1 MNFRFWSTMM
11 MAGMLACHSVG
22 SLAQEAFGIKA
33 EFDVVYGV
41 GSVATN
47 GIPGER
53 DLLMDVYSPS
63 ADNVD
68 ATRETSATPGPFPA
82 VIYVHGGAHHRG
94 GRRLDPFRLEA
105 AVHSRPEDYARLL
118 APLGYVVFVIEY
130 RLATENPEPA
140 HKPGEVG
147 LLANVDAYI
156 TPEVFE
162 ATKRARGAM
171 GLPQLQDSPEDRLF
185 LWKAGLAGAEDA
197 RKALDFVIANAGQ
210 FNVDPDRIAMGGH
223 SAGGGIT
230 LNVGLGMQ
238 APLAAIF
245 PLSGPDIL
253 YDPAPLIASGDFPPT
268 LLMYSQFDEHTQL
281 GDLPDI
287 ISLLRAGGADYTLA
301 WVPGFAHFYPH
312 QAVSLGDDGT
322 RASVGDRIVSFLDR
336 HLRN

>member
-1 MNFRFWSTMM
+1 MQRLYKALLLSGFL
-11 MAGMLACHSVG
+11 GLAS
-22 SLAQEAFGIKA
+22 SPTLAQTAFGIQT
-33 EFDVVYGV
+33 EFDITYGSGTIAPEGV
-41 GSVATN
+41 
-47 GIPGER
+47 PLER
-53 DLLMDVYSPS
+53 DLLMDVYTPSPE
-63 ADNVD
+63 NVD
-68 ATRETSATPGPFPA
+68 YTRTTSAEPGPFPA

-94 GRRLDPFRLEA
+94 GRRQEPFRLEA

-118 APLGYVVFVIEY
+118 TPMGYVVFVIEY

-140 HKPGEVG
+140 VKPGEAG
-147 LLANVDAYI
+147 LLPDVDAYI

-171 GLPQLQDSPEDRLF
+171 GLLQLEDTPEDRLF
-185 LWKAGLAGAEDA
+185 LWKAGMAGAEDA
-197 RKALDFVIANAGQ
+197 RKALDFVIANADR
-210 FNVDPDRIAMGGH
+210 FNIDPERIAMGGH

-230 LNVGLGMQ
+230 LNVGVGMQ

-253 YDPAPLIASGDFPPT
+253 YDHAPLIASGDFPPT

-287 ISLLRAGGADYTLA
+287 ISLLRAGRADYTLA

-322 RASVGDRIVSFLDR
+322 RAAVGDRIIRFLEQN
-336 HLRN
+336 LRN